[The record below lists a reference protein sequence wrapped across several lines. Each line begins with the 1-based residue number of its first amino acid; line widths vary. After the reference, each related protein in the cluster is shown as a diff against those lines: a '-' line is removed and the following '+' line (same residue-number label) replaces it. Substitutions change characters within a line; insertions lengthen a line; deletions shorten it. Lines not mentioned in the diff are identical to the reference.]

1 MNEIKYWYYKLT
13 HSILCFFGWHRLI
26 TWGKGVFEGGDD
38 KQCWCCEEVGG
49 GWIK

>member
-1 MNEIKYWYYKLT
+1 MNNIKYWYYKLT

-26 TWGKGVFEGGDD
+26 LWANDIEGGDM
-38 KQCWCCEEVGG
+38 QCFCCEEVGG